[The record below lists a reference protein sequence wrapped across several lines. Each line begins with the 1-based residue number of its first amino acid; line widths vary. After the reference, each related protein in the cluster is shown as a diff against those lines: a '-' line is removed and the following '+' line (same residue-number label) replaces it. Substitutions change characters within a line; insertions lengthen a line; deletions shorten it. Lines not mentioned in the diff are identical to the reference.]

1 MTKSSIDG
9 RLTELDSLRGMA
21 AAIVVVSHAL
31 AISPLTSTETSLGRF
46 LQIYPIGLAS
56 RGHPMVI
63 LFFALSGF
71 VLSLPWLRGR
81 PQDYPT
87 FAIRRIFRIYV
98 PYLVAT
104 ILTLLLMSAFSR
116 SRLGD
121 TTDWFSKAW
130 SDPPSPSLIFDQ
142 IAMLGG
148 YDTPNFAT
156 WSLVVEMRISAVFP
170 LAMLLVL
177 KYGRTG
183 LLLLLPVTIVV
194 WFLIKFLHLPAMA
207 DLQLKQI
214 PMYGFAF
221 ALGAIVAA
229 FSDAI
234 RARGC
239 ALCWLLIGILLFGI
253 DYLSIPYY
261 PQQLLLGLGAAA
273 ILAGT
278 ISDGFWRQTLL
289 TRIPVRLGKI
299 SYSLYLVHLPVIV
312 AGVRLLSG
320 TLSSWQST
328 IASVVAAVCIAEV
341 FHRLVERPAM
351 EMGRFLTSRSTAT
364 VQTLHTQTAQP
375 VSVEQRQ
382 SC

>member
-1 MTKSSIDG
+1 MDM
-9 RLTELDSLRGMA
+9 RLPELDSLRGIA
-21 AAIVVVSHAL
+21 AAVVVASHAL
-31 AISPLTSTETSLGRF
+31 AISPLTSSETALGQV

-81 PQDYPT
+81 PQSYPT
-87 FAIRRIFRIYV
+87 FAIRRICRIYV

-104 ILTLLLMSAFSR
+104 ILTLLLMSVFSR
-116 SRLGD
+116 SRIGD
-121 TTDWFSKAW
+121 ATDWFSKAW
-130 SDPPSPSLIFDQ
+130 SDPLSSSLIFDQ
-142 IAMLGG
+142 MAMLGG

-156 WSLVVEMRISAVFP
+156 WSLVVEMRISALFP

-177 KYGRTG
+177 NYGRRG
-183 LLLLLPVTIVV
+183 LLMLLPVTVV
-194 WFLIKFLHLPAMA
+194 TWFLIKLLHLPSMV

-214 PMYGFAF
+214 PMYGFVF

-229 FSDAI
+229 VSDAI
-234 RARGC
+234 RARGH
-239 ALCWLLIGILLFGI
+239 AWCWLLTGVLLLGI

-278 ISDGFWRQTLL
+278 VTNGPWRRLL
-289 TRIPVRLGKI
+289 LMKIPVWLGKI

-320 TLSSWQST
+320 TLPSWQSA
-328 IASVVAAVCIAEV
+328 IASVVAAVFLAEA
-341 FHRLVERPAM
+341 FHRFVERPAM
-351 EMGRFLTSRSTAT
+351 EMGRFLTSRNASTA
-364 VQTLHTQTAQP
+364 QTSRTQMALQTK
-375 VSVEQRQ
+375 VETTQ
-382 SC
+382 SQS